1 MFKLFANFLLL
12 CHMKYIIFLYI
23 NANKKF
29 VLLYFKQLQL
39 QLRKVSVK
47 KSFSLKINLRTLNLL
62 YFYPYII

>member
-12 CHMKYIIFLYI
+12 CHMKDIIFLYI

-47 KSFSLKINLRTLNLL
+47 KSFSLKINLQ
-62 YFYPYII
+62 F